1 MKISK
6 TSIDDLNLVVKI
18 IIEKQDYEATVN
30 ETLKE
35 YRKKANMPGFRKG
48 MVPAGL
54 IKKMHGRAA
63 LAEEVNK
70 LLSRE
75 LTKYI
80 SDEKL
85 EILGEPLPSLTE
97 KAVVNFDSDA
107 DFEFSF
113 DLGLSPQIN
122 LDFEKIGKLPY
133 YEIAVDD
140 QLIDNQIEGYA
151 NRFGENIP
159 AEVVGEKEAV
169 LGDFAQL
176 NADGV
181 VVEGGISTN
190 NVQVAVQLIK
200 DEAIQKLF
208 IGAKIGDVVKFNPRV
223 ALANDHEVT
232 HLLKVK
238 DDAIESVDCDF
249 NFTINT
255 INTFIAAPI
264 DEALIKKI
272 YGDETEVKTIE
283 ELREKIH
290 TELKANL
297 LYSSNYRFLVDAK
310 EALTNAA
317 ALTLPVEFLK
327 RWLVETNEK
336 VTAEQI
342 EEEFGTFR
350 KDLDWTLIKTKLA
363 KDNEVRIEESDI
375 ALMAREMAQMQF
387 HQYGM
392 SNVPEEYLDNYAN
405 SILQNKEQK
414 QKMAEKKIE
423 DKVLEVIKEKSG
435 LVFKQVSQKEF
446 DDLFEK

>member
-1 MKISK
+1 MQISK
-6 TSIDDLNLVVKI
+6 TSIDDLNIVVKI
-18 IIEKQDYEATVN
+18 TIEKQDYEATVN

-290 TELKANL
+290 TELKQIF
-297 LYSSNYRFLVDAK
+297 YIQ
-310 EALTNAA
+310 
-317 ALTLPVEFLK
+317 
-327 RWLVETNEK
+327 
-336 VTAEQI
+336 VTI
-342 EEEFGTFR
+342 GF
-350 KDLDWTLIKTKLA
+350 
-363 KDNEVRIEESDI
+363 
-375 ALMAREMAQMQF
+375 
-387 HQYGM
+387 
-392 SNVPEEYLDNYAN
+392 
-405 SILQNKEQK
+405 
-414 QKMAEKKIE
+414 
-423 DKVLEVIKEKSG
+423 
-435 LVFKQVSQKEF
+435 
-446 DDLFEK
+446 

>member
-297 LYSSNYRFLVDAK
+297 LYSSNYRFLVDVK